1 MASGGIEQHVIKM
14 ATLGRQFQLGGLY
27 DYHNDTITKGNKLNY
42 KSK

>member
-14 ATLGRQFQLGGLY
+14 AALGRQFQLGGLY
-27 DYHNDTITKGNKLNY
+27 DYRNDTIPKGNKLNY